1 MAWSEPQSL
10 PLPRRDRPNP
20 ETITCLVPGNKDP
33 WEPGRQPEKE
43 EPREEP
49 TESTTERGPDEKK
62 LESSFQ
68 TQFDYRSS
76 SEAPEEKTG
85 ARRSYRAHPGH
96 L

>member
-1 MAWSEPQSL
+1 MEGPGARAAK
-10 PLPRRDRPNP
+10 PRRDRANP
-20 ETITCLVPGNKDP
+20 ETTTCLVPGNKGP
-33 WEPGRQPEKE
+33 WKPDRQPEKE
-43 EPREEP
+43 ERREEQ
-49 TESTTERGPDEKK
+49 TESTTGCDPDEKK

-76 SEAPEEKTG
+76 SEAPEEKTE